1 MALRNILTY
10 PEPALRQH
18 AEPVADPTDEEIKSL
33 VSDLAESMYDAPG
46 VGLAATQIGVPLRVT
61 VTDTSWRDEG
71 AERDLKVWINPEIIR
86 REGSA
91 VYEEGC
97 LSVPDVY
104 EDVTRAASIT
114 VVWQDM
120 EGARH
125 TADFE
130 GFQAVALQHEFDHL
144 DGKLFIDLLSPIKQ
158 RLLKRRL
165 RKQKKQQQ
173 KAST

>member
-10 PEPALRQH
+10 PDPALRQR
-18 AEPVADPTDEEIKSL
+18 AEAVADPASSEVKSL
-33 VSDLAESMYDAPG
+33 AADLAESMYDAPG

-61 VTDTSWRDEG
+61 VTDTNWREEG
-71 AERDLKVWINPEIIR
+71 AERDLKVWINPEIIH

-97 LSVPDVY
+97 LSVPDIY
-104 EDVTRAASIT
+104 EDVTRAACIT
-114 VVWQDM
+114 VVWQDL

-144 DGKLFIDLLSPIKQ
+144 DGKLFIDLLPPIKQ
-158 RLLKRRL
+158 RLLKKRL
-165 RKQKKQQQ
+165 RKQKKLQS